1 MDVTPL
7 IPAGRKVID
16 AYGDGGFR
24 VSGERFIGSILL
36 FPDRVLPWSARD
48 FAELDRDALAP
59 FVGMTPPVEILL
71 VGCGARMEFVSP
83 ALRSEL
89 RGLGLVIDA
98 MDTGAACRTYNV
110 LLAEERRVAAA
121 LIAVK

>member
-7 IPAGRKVID
+7 IPAGRKLID

-24 VSGERFIGSILL
+24 VSGERFAGSILL
-36 FPDRVLPWSARD
+36 FPDRVLPWAARV
-48 FAELDRDALAP
+48 FADVDRDALAP
-59 FVGMTPPVEILL
+59 FVGLTPAVEILL
-71 VGCGARMEFVSP
+71 IGCGARMELVPPS
-83 ALRSEL
+83 LRREL
-89 RGLGLVIDA
+89 REVGLVIDA

-121 LIAVK
+121 LIAVT